1 MLKNCLRKTHMRR
14 GVLTESSSAAPHNFQ
29 ARKMY
34 FDVLLDNLKNSD
46 IPALKKFY
54 DIEPIFDSKQKY
66 SMTIES
72 IDSHYPNL
80 EFNYAVYEPI
90 SIFVGTECSY
100 TTIKRTAALLEQ
112 LLPLIDDATLNAYG
126 KVFNHKNK

>member
-34 FDVLLDNLKNSD
+34 FDVLLENLKNSD

-72 IDSHYPNL
+72 IDSRYPNL

-90 SIFVGTECSY
+90 SVFVGREQY
-100 TTIKRTAALLEQ
+100 YDTIKRTAELLEQ

-126 KVFNHKNK
+126 RVFNHKR

>member
-1 MLKNCLRKTHMRR
+1 MRR
-14 GVLTESSSAAPHNFQ
+14 GALTESSSASPHNFQ

-46 IPALKKFY
+46 IPALKKYY

-72 IDSHYPNL
+72 IDSLYPNL
-80 EFNYAVYEPI
+80 EFNYAIYEPI
-90 SIFVGTECSY
+90 SIFVGTECRY
-100 TTIKRTAALLEQ
+100 TTIKRTAELLEQ

-126 KVFNHKNK
+126 RVFNHKNK

>member
-1 MLKNCLRKTHMRR
+1 MLKNYLRETHMRR
-14 GVLTESSSAAPHNFQ
+14 GRLTESSSAAPHNFQ

-72 IDSHYPNL
+72 IDSLYPNL
-80 EFNYAVYEPI
+80 KFNYAVYEPI
-90 SIFVGTECSY
+90 SIFVGTECRY
-100 TTIKRTAALLEQ
+100 TTIKRTAELLEQ
-112 LLPLIDDATLNAYG
+112 LLPLIDDATMTAYG
-126 KVFNHKNK
+126 RVFNHKYK

>member
-1 MLKNCLRKTHMRR
+1 MFKNYLRKTHMRR
-14 GVLTESSSAAPHNFQ
+14 GALTESNSCSPHNLQ

-34 FDVLLDNLKNSD
+34 FDVLLENLKNSD
-46 IPALKKFY
+46 IPALKKYY

-72 IDSHYPNL
+72 IDSRYPNL
-80 EFNYAVYEPI
+80 EFNYAIYKPI
-90 SIFVGTECSY
+90 SVFVGREQY
-100 TTIKRTAALLEQ
+100 YDTIKRTAELLEQ

-126 KVFNHKNK
+126 RVYNKR

>member
-1 MLKNCLRKTHMRR
+1 MRR
-14 GVLTESSSAAPHNFQ
+14 GALTESSSRPPHNFQ

-54 DIEPIFDSKQKY
+54 EIEPIFDSKQKY

-72 IDSHYPNL
+72 IDSRYPNL

-90 SIFVGTECSY
+90 SVFKGSREEY
-100 TTIKRTAALLEQ
+100 YYTIKHTAEL
-112 LLPLIDDATLNAYG
+112 
-126 KVFNHKNK
+126 

>member
-1 MLKNCLRKTHMRR
+1 MRR
-14 GVLTESSSAAPHNFQ
+14 GGLTESSSASPHNFQ

-72 IDSHYPNL
+72 IDSLYPNL

-90 SIFVGTECSY
+90 SVFVGTECSY
-100 TTIKRTAALLEQ
+100 TTIKRTAELLEQ

-126 KVFNHKNK
+126 RVFNHKNK

>member
-1 MLKNCLRKTHMRR
+1 MR

-72 IDSHYPNL
+72 IDSRYPNL

-90 SIFVGTECSY
+90 SVFVGTECSY
-100 TTIKRTAALLEQ
+100 TTIKRTAELLEE

-126 KVFNHKNK
+126 RVFNHKNK

>member
-1 MLKNCLRKTHMRR
+1 MR
-14 GVLTESSSAAPHNFQ
+14 GVLTESAPHNFQ

-34 FDVLLDNLKNSD
+34 FDILLDNLKNSD
-46 IPALKKFY
+46 IPALKNY

-72 IDSHYPNL
+72 IGSRYPNL
-80 EFNYAVYEPI
+80 KFNYAVYEPI
-90 SIFVGTECSY
+90 SVFVGTECSY
-100 TTIKRTAALLEQ
+100 TTIKHTAELLEQ

-126 KVFNHKNK
+126 RVFNHKNK

>member
-1 MLKNCLRKTHMRR
+1 MLKNYLRKTNMRR

-72 IDSHYPNL
+72 IDSRYPNL

-90 SIFVGTECSY
+90 SVFVGTECSY
-100 TTIKRTAALLEQ
+100 TTIKRTAELLEQ

-126 KVFNHKNK
+126 RVFNHKNK

>member
-1 MLKNCLRKTHMRR
+1 MLKNYLRKTHMRR
-14 GVLTESSSAAPHNFQ
+14 GALTESSSASPHNFQ

-46 IPALKKFY
+46 IPALKKYY

-72 IDSHYPNL
+72 IDSLYPNL
-80 EFNYAVYEPI
+80 EFNYAIYEPI

-100 TTIKRTAALLEQ
+100 TTIKHTAELLEQ

-126 KVFNHKNK
+126 RVFNHKNK